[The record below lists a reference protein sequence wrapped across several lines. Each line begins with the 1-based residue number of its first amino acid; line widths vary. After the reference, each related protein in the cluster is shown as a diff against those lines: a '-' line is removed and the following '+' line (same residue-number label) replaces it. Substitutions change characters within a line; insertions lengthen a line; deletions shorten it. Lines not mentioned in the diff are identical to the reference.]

1 MKKFKG
7 GLYADLGNYKTNLP
21 NTEILNNFFASNP
34 VGYRSGGM
42 VKGISGGNPT
52 GMKVTGGFLNRAQR
66 YAPGGTVS
74 AYYNKIPKE
83 QYTGGFKDGKP
94 RHTLEN
100 WQAGGKTGANPFFE
114 SDDYNLKGLQDFFKD
129 EIVGIK
135 NYEYKGL
142 PEDATYKDYMFEL
155 QRVRQPNQYNSKADF
170 VKGKKEN
177 EAKILADIEEKFPDR
192 KKGDAHTGPNMS
204 DIAGD
209 KFGLENKEALQRAQ
223 NVLDKKEKS
232 EKEEKEKIE
241 KEEKEKKKEEKLDKT
256 KKDVTID
263 TSKISEGITSLNTE
277 MNAKKPKK
285 YDESADVADMET
297 TVANLKEESN
307 KLLEGRTKVSPED
320 YEFINKIGK
329 EYEGAIKEKDAPA
342 WAMPLMIAGLNMAAS
357 DNPDMLGAMAE
368 GGIKGVEEYARA
380 KKEEKDDLKYL
391 TELEFKK
398 ADLGLQAK
406 GQIIA
411 NEQFNINMMDKSIQ
425 RGIDYIN
432 NAKNRIEARK
442 LDDSQTERFW
452 IGEVNKIQMHN
463 QNLIKDYAALDLDAQ
478 KSNAGLL
485 LKAEIQASQISLFEA
500 QALKAGQPAGG
511 TKVSTMVP
519 NESGVLESKDLWVT
533 TGTDGQPIINV
544 LGIPDK
550 STQILKT
557 VIGAVPL
564 DMDLNEWINSDEF
577 QELYT
582 SLMQGTDTPELPK

>member
-7 GLYADLGNYKTNLP
+7 GLYADLSNYNTSLP
-21 NTEILNNFFASNP
+21 NTEVLLNFFKSNP
-34 VGYRSGGM
+34 VGYRSGG
-42 VKGISGGNPT
+42 VVRGIAGGNPT
-52 GMKVTGGFLNRAQR
+52 GMPVTGGFLANARKYQ
-66 YAPGGTVS
+66 PGGTVS

-100 WQAGGKTGANPFFE
+100 WQAGGKTGANPWLYSGDSWKDWGSEFFVGHK
-114 SDDYNLKGLQDFFKD
+114 DY
-129 EIVGIK
+129 V
-135 NYEYKGL
+135 YTGL

-155 QRVRQPNQYNSKADF
+155 QKVRQPNQYNSKSSF
-170 VKGKKEN
+170 ERGKKEN

-223 NVLDKKEKS
+223 NVLDEKEKS

-241 KEEKEKKKEEKLDKT
+241 KEEKEKKKEEKLEKT
-256 KKDVTID
+256 KQEVTID

-277 MNAKKPKK
+277 MNAKKPKT
-285 YDESADVADMET
+285 YDESEDVADMEN
-297 TVANLKEESN
+297 TVANLKEESI

-329 EYEGAIKEKDAPA
+329 EYEGAIKEKDAPE

-357 DNPDMLGAMAE
+357 DNPSMLGAMAE

-411 NEQFNINMMDKSIQ
+411 DEQFNINMMDKSIQ

-452 IGEVNKIQMHN
+452 IGEVNKLQMWTGDKIA
-463 QNLIKDYAALDLDAQ
+463 QYAEMDLEAQ
-478 KSNAGLL
+478 KSNAGLQ
-485 LKAEIQASQISLFEA
+485 LKAEIQTAQIALYEA

-533 TGTDGQPIINV
+533 TGSDGQPIINV
-544 LGIPDK
+544 LGVPDR

-582 SLMQGTDTPELPK
+582 SLMQGTDTPELPAN

>member
-1 MKKFKG
+1 
-7 GLYADLGNYKTNLP
+7 
-21 NTEILNNFFASNP
+21 
-34 VGYRSGGM
+34 
-42 VKGISGGNPT
+42 
-52 GMKVTGGFLNRAQR
+52 
-66 YAPGGTVS
+66 
-74 AYYNKIPKE
+74 
-83 QYTGGFKDGKP
+83 
-94 RHTLEN
+94 
-100 WQAGGKTGANPFFE
+100 
-114 SDDYNLKGLQDFFKD
+114 
-129 EIVGIK
+129 
-135 NYEYKGL
+135 
-142 PEDATYKDYMFEL
+142 
-155 QRVRQPNQYNSKADF
+155 
-170 VKGKKEN
+170 
-177 EAKILADIEEKFPDR
+177 
-192 KKGDAHTGPNMS
+192 MS

-223 NVLDKKEKS
+223 NVLDEKEKS

-241 KEEKEKKKEEKLDKT
+241 KEEKEKKKEEKLQKT
-256 KKDVTID
+256 KDDVTID
-263 TSKISEGITSLNTE
+263 TSKISEGITSLNTK
-277 MNAKKPKK
+277 MNAKKPKT
-285 YDESADVADMET
+285 YDESEDVADMEN
-297 TVANLKEESN
+297 TVANLKEESI

-329 EYEGAIKEKDAPA
+329 EYEGAIKEKDAPE

-357 DNPDMLGAMAE
+357 DNPSMLGAMAE

-411 NEQFNINMMDKSIQ
+411 DEQFNINMMDKSIQ

-452 IGEVNKIQMHN
+452 IGEVNKLQMHN
-463 QNLIKDYAALDLDAQ
+463 QNLIKDYAAMDLDAQ

-485 LKAEIQASQISLFEA
+485 LKAEIQAAQISLYEA

-544 LGIPDK
+544 LGVPDR

-577 QELYT
+577 QQLYT
-582 SLMQGTDTPELPK
+582 SLMQGTDTPELPAN

>member
-7 GLYADLGNYKTNLP
+7 GLYADLSNYNTTLP
-21 NTEILNNFFASNP
+21 NTEILLNFFKSNP
-34 VGYRSGGM
+34 IGYRSGGM
-42 VKGISGGNPT
+42 VRGIAGGNPT
-52 GMKVTGGFLNRAQR
+52 GMRVTGGFLANAQKFKE
-66 YAPGGTVS
+66 GDTVS
-74 AYYNKIPKE
+74 AYYNKIPSE
-83 QYTGGFKDGKP
+83 QYTGGFSESGKP

-100 WQAGGKTGANPFFE
+100 WRAGGKTGDNPWLH
-114 SDDYNLKGLQDFFKD
+114 SDDSWKDWAGEFFVGHKD
-129 EIVGIK
+129 YV
-135 NYEYKGL
+135 YTGL

-155 QRVRQPNQYNSKADF
+155 QRVRQPNQYNSKSSF
-170 VKGKKEN
+170 EKGRKEN
-177 EAKILADIEEKFPDR
+177 EAKILADIEKKFPDR

-223 NVLDKKEKS
+223 NVLDKKEK
-232 EKEEKEKIE
+232 ERIE
-241 KEEKEKKKEEKLDKT
+241 KEIKDEEEKLKAE
-256 KKDVTID
+256 KEGKIQKSKEEVKID
-263 TSKISEGITSLNTE
+263 TSKISEGITALNAQ
-277 MNAKKPKK
+277 NIAIKPKT
-285 YDESADVADMET
+285 YDESEDVEDMET
-297 TVANLKEESN
+297 TVQNLKDEST
-307 KLLEGRTKVSPED
+307 KLLEGRTKVSKDD
-320 YEFINKIGK
+320 YKFINEIGK
-329 EYEGAIKEKDAPA
+329 KFEGATKEKDAPA

-411 NEQFNINMMDKSIQ
+411 DEQFNINVMDKSIQ

-442 LDDSQTERFW
+442 LDDAQTERFW
-452 IGEVNKIQMHN
+452 IAETNRLSIHN
-463 QNLIKDYAALDLDAQ
+463 SNLIKDYAALDLDAQ
-478 KSNAGLL
+478 KANAGLM
-485 LKAEIQASQISLFEA
+485 LKAEIQAAQISLYEA

-533 TGTDGQPIINV
+533 TGSDGQPIINV
-544 LGIPDK
+544 LGVPDK

-582 SLMQGTDTPELPK
+582 SLMQGTDTPELPQ